1 MYDLV
6 SRLATRLDVAPDRLY
21 TLTIVNKVFINGR
34 MTTKTL
40 RFTLL
45 ALTATVV
52 FTSCKGK
59 NDTPSPNPDVP
70 NVKHAERKDIVG
82 KLEQI
87 TVYRYN
93 EKGQVVS
100 SSSATYDR
108 QFRPL
113 TDIYSTFKMATT
125 PMT

>member
-1 MYDLV
+1 
-6 SRLATRLDVAPDRLY
+6 
-21 TLTIVNKVFINGR
+21 

-70 NVKHAERKDIVG
+70 NVKHAERKDIIG

-87 TVYRYN
+87 TIYRYDT
-93 EKGQVVS
+93 KGQNIRGGIGFR
-100 SSSATYDR
+100 ATY
-108 QFRPL
+108 
-113 TDIYSTFKMATT
+113 
-125 PMT
+125 